1 MLDASE
7 ISQLLT
13 AADAEFVTRANE
25 RMEKGA
31 EKYGAFKFLGV
42 DTLEEAMQEVLDL
55 ANYARMT
62 YIKLRLL
69 KEEIA
74 AASVPQADTEGFK
87 SFKEQK

>member
-1 MLDASE
+1 MLDASAL
-7 ISQLLT
+7 QKLLR
-13 AADAEFVTRANE
+13 AADAEFDTRSAE
-25 RMEKGA
+25 RLALGA
-31 EKYGAFKFLGV
+31 EKYGAFKFLSV
-42 DTLEEAMQEVLDL
+42 DTLEEAMQEILDL
-55 ANYARMT
+55 GNYARMT